1 MGTKRPKPFPQG
13 QDAMLEKDSSC
24 VLSFHQWN
32 MWGNVPQCKY
42 SDTDWQWQ
50 DSKYVDTEL
59 VIQFDQGGLK
69 SFKVKRE
76 GQYDR

>member
-1 MGTKRPKPFPQG
+1 MQIFW
-13 QDAMLEKDSSC
+13 
-24 VLSFHQWN
+24 H
-32 MWGNVPQCKY
+32 
-42 SDTDWQWQ
+42 WQWQ